1 MQAREG
7 LTGLAKARFEE
18 QLMKTNKAL
27 LSFAQQVTDEDL
39 LPTRLPDKVQK
50 PKWAKP
56 VKTHGKASARSLI
69 GSEATEREADRA
81 EK

>member
-7 LTGLAKARFEE
+7 LTRLAKARFEE

-27 LSFAQQVTDEDL
+27 LNFAQQVADEDL
-39 LPTRLPDKVQK
+39 LPTCLPDKIQK

-56 VKTHGKASARSLI
+56 IKAYGKASARSLT
-69 GSEATEREADRA
+69 GAEAA
-81 EK
+81 EKEAAPL

>member
-1 MQAREG
+1 MQTREG
-7 LTGLAKARFEE
+7 LIELAKVRFKE
-18 QLMKTNKAL
+18 QLMKINKAL

-39 LPTRLPDKVQK
+39 LLTHLPNKVKK

-56 VKTHGKASARSLI
+56 IKIYGKASAWSLL
-69 GSEATEREADRA
+69 GSEAAEREADRA